1 MTKLTERPE
10 PDETPKA
17 ILEVTIT
24 YLEMHQKPI
33 NLPKN
38 DNTKQVWVAKVNKP
52 TVSFYRYLYFHI
64 GEPWRWYERRILGD
78 DDLRSI
84 IHDAGVSIYVL
95 YSDGSPAG
103 YFELDARIDHQ
114 VELAYLGLFPEF
126 IGRGLGSWLL
136 DRALITAWQ
145 SQPSRVWVH
154 TCSLDHPNAL
164 PCYKKAGFKIHREET
179 ISIRDPWLEPC
190 WNMTLKLHSNNM
202 DSDTLA

>member
-38 DNTKQVWVAKVNKP
+38 DNTKQVWIAKVNKP
-52 TVSFYRYLYFHI
+52 TLSFYRYLYFHI

-84 IHDAGVSIYVL
+84 INDAGVSIHVL
-95 YSDGSPAG
+95 YFDGSPAG

-136 DRALITAWQ
+136 DRALITAWK

-164 PCYKKAGFKIHREET
+164 PCYRKAGFKIHREET
-179 ISIRDPWLEPC
+179 ISIRDPWHESY
-190 WNMTLKLHSNNM
+190 W
-202 DSDTLA
+202 